1 MLTSMR
7 RRSGSTAPVAAEDLV
22 RLSLASRRITGLLD
36 ASTLARR
43 AAREFGEL
51 VGSDASG
58 VGIREAPDVLVTRG
72 AWGIRTGPAGDG
84 MRIAVGP
91 DSERLI
97 ERLVRGEGVHGML
110 GVPIEDRGRVIG
122 VLYGMNRTPGHLGDR
137 ARALALEFAAAL
149 GPALGAAIATGR
161 AARTSAL
168 AERRRISH
176 DLCASLGPWLLDIS
190 SAARRASECATDAEK
205 QVLSDLRSI
214 EAQAAQAASWLAEAL
229 RSVDPATDG
238 LPAAIGVDVDGL
250 TGFGELAADF
260 AVLGEPFDLAVEHE
274 AVLLAVVRVGL
285 HTVATRAG
293 ATCVLV
299 TLQYAPRRVRVLV
312 EDDGAADPE
321 VGGEPALASLRE
333 ALERLDGELVV
344 GSSDRGGTVLSGSV
358 PIRDHGEAAECA
370 TADPPR

>member
-1 MLTSMR
+1 MR
-7 RRSGSTAPVAAEDLV
+7 RRSGPTAAVAAEDLV
-22 RLSLASRRITGLLD
+22 RLSLASRRITGQLD

-97 ERLVRGEGVHGML
+97 ERLVRREGVHGML

-149 GPALGAAIATGR
+149 GPALGAAIDTGR
-161 AARTSAL
+161 AARSSAL
-168 AERRRISH
+168 AERRRISR

-190 SAARRASECATDAEK
+190 NAARRAGESAPEAEEH
-205 QVLSDLRSI
+205 VLADLRSI
-214 EAQAAQAASWLAEAL
+214 EAQAAQAASWITEAL
-229 RSVDPATDG
+229 RAVDPATDG
-238 LPAAIGVDVDGL
+238 LAATIGVDVDGL
-250 TGFGELAADF
+250 AGLGGLAADF
-260 AVLGEPFDLAVEHE
+260 AVLGEPFELAVEHE

-285 HTVATRAG
+285 HTLATRGG

-299 TLQYAPRRVRVLV
+299 TLHYAPQRVGILV
-312 EDDGAADPE
+312 EDDGAGPGG

-333 ALERLDGELVV
+333 ALERMDGELVV
-344 GSSDRGGTVLSGSV
+344 GSSDRGGTILSGSV
-358 PIRDHGEAAECA
+358 PIRDDGEAAACA
-370 TADPPR
+370 TAAPPP

>member
-1 MLTSMR
+1 MR
-7 RRSGSTAPVAAEDLV
+7 RRSGSAAPVAAEDLV

-58 VGIREAPDVLVTRG
+58 VGIRETPDVLVTRG
-72 AWGIRTGPAGDG
+72 AWGIRTGLAGDG

-97 ERLVRGEGVHGML
+97 ERLVRREGVHGML

-149 GPALGAAIATGR
+149 GPALGAAIETGR
-161 AARTSAL
+161 AARSSAL
-168 AERRRISH
+168 AERDRISR

-190 SAARRASECATDAEK
+190 NAARRASEGAPDAEER
-205 QVLSDLRSI
+205 VLADLRSI
-214 EAQAAQAASWLAEAL
+214 EAQAAEAASWLAEAL
-229 RSVDPATDG
+229 RTADPARDG
-238 LPAAIGVDVDGL
+238 LPAAIGVDIDGFAGL
-250 TGFGELAADF
+250 GELVADF

-274 AVLLAVVRVGL
+274 AVLLAVVRLGL
-285 HTVATRAG
+285 NAVATRAG

-299 TLQYAPRRVRVLV
+299 TLHYAPGRVGVLV
-312 EDDGAADPE
+312 EDDATGPPE
-321 VGGEPALASLRE
+321 LEGEPALASLRE

-358 PIRDHGEAAECA
+358 PIGDDGEAAACA
-370 TADPPR
+370 TAAPPR